1 MKFILKTIK
10 RILLGIVILLVG
22 GLAVMF
28 ISNPLLTLR
37 ILTLDLGPVEQV
49 TGGQIIVV
57 PTPANESRSISETAL
72 AAAIAFGEQN
82 DSHALIVYH
91 DQAIQLEHY
100 FPGHDAD
107 SFSPTQSMHKSVLAM
122 LIGIAIE
129 QGYIASVDEPAATY
143 LMEWADDAR
152 AGITIRHMLQQNSG
166 IDFPTFGFNPLGG
179 FFRLIFGPDIKPVAL
194 NQPLEVEPGS
204 RFDYNSVNPQNLGL
218 IVERATGKRYSQYL
232 SEALWQRLG
241 VPDATIVLDSEENQM
256 ARMFCC
262 LNATA
267 RSWLHIGLLHL
278 NEGRMAG
285 RQLVPVDWM
294 RQIVIAGQHNPNYGY
309 LTWLGNEFE
318 EYRYYNRKTTVRV
331 FQSEP
336 FAAPDVIYFDG
347 FGGQRVYIVPSRGL
361 IIVRTGALAP
371 EMDDAFLPNVM
382 IRGILSDSAQPSR

>member
-1 MKFILKTIK
+1 MKFIFKTIK

-57 PTPANESRSISETAL
+57 PTAANESRSISETAL

-218 IVERATGKRYSQYL
+218 IVERATGKRYSQ
-232 SEALWQRLG
+232 
-241 VPDATIVLDSEENQM
+241 
-256 ARMFCC
+256 
-262 LNATA
+262 
-267 RSWLHIGLLHL
+267 
-278 NEGRMAG
+278 
-285 RQLVPVDWM
+285 
-294 RQIVIAGQHNPNYGY
+294 
-309 LTWLGNEFE
+309 
-318 EYRYYNRKTTVRV
+318 
-331 FQSEP
+331 
-336 FAAPDVIYFDG
+336 
-347 FGGQRVYIVPSRGL
+347 
-361 IIVRTGALAP
+361 
-371 EMDDAFLPNVM
+371 
-382 IRGILSDSAQPSR
+382 

>member
-1 MKFILKTIK
+1 MKFIFKTIK
-10 RILLGIVILLVG
+10 RILLGILILIVG

-28 ISNPLLTLR
+28 ISSPLLTLR
-37 ILTLDLGPVEQV
+37 MLTLDLGPEEQV
-49 TGGQIIVV
+49 AGGQIIVV
-57 PTPANESRSISETAL
+57 PAAANESRSISETAL

-100 FPGHDAD
+100 YPGHDAA
-107 SFSPTQSMHKSVLAM
+107 SFSPTQSMHKSVLAI

-129 QGYIASVDEPAATY
+129 QGHIASADEPAASY
-143 LMEWADDAR
+143 LTEWADDER
-152 AGITIRHMLQQNSG
+152 AGITIRQMLQQNSG

-241 VPDATIVLDSEENQM
+241 APDATIVLDSEERRM

-267 RSWLHIGLLHL
+267 RSWLHVGLLHL

-285 RQLVPVDWM
+285 QQIVPVDWM
-294 RQIVIAGQHNPNYGY
+294 RQIVIAGKHNPNYGY

-361 IIVRTGALAP
+361 IIVRTGALAAD
-371 EMDDAFLPNVM
+371 MDEAFLPNVM
-382 IRGILSDSAQPSR
+382 IRGILSDSVQPSG

>member
-1 MKFILKTIK
+1 MKFIFKTIK

-57 PTPANESRSISETAL
+57 PTAANESRSISETAL

-318 EYRYYNRKTTVRV
+318 EYRYYNRKT
-331 FQSEP
+331 S
-336 FAAPDVIYFDG
+336 
-347 FGGQRVYIVPSRGL
+347 
-361 IIVRTGALAP
+361 
-371 EMDDAFLPNVM
+371 
-382 IRGILSDSAQPSR
+382 

>member
-1 MKFILKTIK
+1 MKFIFKTIK

-57 PTPANESRSISETAL
+57 PTAANESRSISETAL

-382 IRGILSDSAQPSR
+382 IRGILSDSMRPSR

>member
-1 MKFILKTIK
+1 MKFIFKTIK
-10 RILLGIVILLVG
+10 RILLGIVILFVG

-57 PTPANESRSISETAL
+57 PTAANESRSISETAL

-143 LMEWADDAR
+143 FMEWADDAR
-152 AGITIRHMLQQNSG
+152 AGITIRHMLQHNSG

-294 RQIVIAGQHNPNYGY
+294 RQIVIAGKHNPNYGY

-318 EYRYYNRKTTVRV
+318 EYRYYNRKTSVRV

>member
-1 MKFILKTIK
+1 MKFIFKTIK

-57 PTPANESRSISETAL
+57 PTAANESRSISETAL

-91 DQAIQLEHY
+91 DQAVQLEHY

-318 EYRYYNRKTTVRV
+318 EYRYYNRKTSVRV

-371 EMDDAFLPNVM
+371 EMDDAFLPNIM
-382 IRGILSDSAQPSR
+382 IRGLLSDPAQPSR

>member
-1 MKFILKTIK
+1 MKIILKTIK
-10 RILLGIVILLVG
+10 RILLGIVVLIVG
-22 GLAVMF
+22 GLTVMF

-37 ILTLDLGPVEQV
+37 ILTLDLGPEEQV
-49 TGGQIIVV
+49 AGGQIIVV
-57 PTPANESRSISETAL
+57 PSAAKESRSISDAAL
-72 AAAIAFGEQN
+72 AAAIDFGEQH

-100 FPGHDAD
+100 YPGHDAD

-143 LMEWADDAR
+143 LVEWADDAR
-152 AGITIRHMLQQNSG
+152 AGITIKHMLQQNSG
-166 IDFPTFGFNPLGG
+166 IDFPTFELNPLGG

-241 VPDATIVLDSEENQM
+241 VPDATIVLDSEEHQM

-267 RSWLHIGLLHL
+267 LSWLRLGMLHL
-278 NEGRMAG
+278 NEGRVG
-285 RQLVPVDWM
+285 VRQLVPIDWM
-294 RQIVIAGQHNPNYGY
+294 RQIIVAGEHNPNYGY

-361 IIVRTGALAP
+361 VIVRTGALAP
-371 EMDDAFLPNVM
+371 DMDEAFLPNVV
-382 IRGILSDSAQPSR
+382 IRGILSDPMTPGR

>member
-1 MKFILKTIK
+1 MKFIFKTIK

-57 PTPANESRSISETAL
+57 PTAANESRSISETAL

-91 DQAIQLEHY
+91 YQAIQLEHY

-241 VPDATIVLDSEENQM
+241 VPDATIVLDSEENQI